1 MASSFPTCETAEQ
14 ALTLIREMRYPQA
27 PNAPNFE
34 PAGVRGGSGSLAS
47 RYWGLSSPQYRDL
60 AGIWRLDPGGNLVPF
75 FTIENR
81 HGVANLRRIA
91 RELKEKNVGVVFWAG
106 TSDLSVSYAN
116 DKDAVAT
123 AVDAILATG
132 REVGLPIAV
141 NGFANVTE

>member
-1 MASSFPTCETAEQ
+1 M
-14 ALTLIREMRYPQA
+14 
-27 PNAPNFE
+27 
-34 PAGVRGGSGSLAS
+34 
-47 RYWGLSSPQYRDL
+47 
-60 AGIWRLDPGGNLVPF
+60 
-75 FTIENR
+75 IENR

-132 REVGLPIAV
+132 REVGFPIAV